1 MSDEIGAQQ
10 ASSNRPSLFLKLT
23 HGYGAAAFGI
33 KNNGFDYFLLLF
45 YGTVVGLEP
54 GLVGL
59 AILLALIFDA
69 ISDPLVGYWSDNF
82 HSKWGRR
89 HPFMYASAIPVALS
103 YFLLWNPPDWGQTGL
118 FWYVTLL
125 AILIRTFITF
135 FETPSTSLL
144 PELTSDYDE
153 RTNVQSYRLF
163 FGWAG
168 GNLMSV
174 LMFGVI
180 LAGAG
185 GMQQREGYETY
196 GIIASALIFSSIM
209 ISALGTHHRIPTL
222 SKPKSLGE
230 RYTIGRIFSE
240 MMETWSEKSFI
251 ALFFTMIF
259 GSIATGL
266 AASLSFIILNYFWG
280 FSEFQLFIWTATVFF
295 SALFGFLIAPW
306 ASRRFGKKSAVIYLG
321 ILAFTLAPAPV
332 FLRLVGL
339 MPENG
344 DPLLFPIVVTVN
356 IIDLSLIIALQA
368 ILSSMVADL
377 VESNQ
382 VKTGR
387 RNEGI
392 YFASI
397 TFTRKATQGF
407 GALAGGLIL
416 SAIAFPQG
424 VAPDAVDPDKL
435 WWLGALYAPSL
446 VILWAAMLY
455 CVARYKIDKGAHE
468 ENLRKIAGSASSSI
482 D

>member
-1 MSDEIGAQQ
+1 MAQH
-10 ASSNRPSLFLKLT
+10 ASPDKPTVWLKLA
-23 HGYGAAAFGI
+23 HGYGATAFGI

-45 YGTVVGLEP
+45 YGTIVGLEP

-59 AILLALIFDA
+59 AILIALVFDA

-82 HSKWGRR
+82 HSRWGRR
-89 HPFMYASAIPVALS
+89 HPFMYAAAIPVALS
-103 YFLLWNPPDWGQTGL
+103 YFLLWNPPDWDQIGL
-118 FWYVTLL
+118 FLYLTLM

-135 FETPSTSLL
+135 FETPSTSLM

-153 RTNVQSYRLF
+153 RTSVQSYRLF

-174 LMFGVI
+174 LMFGVL
-180 LAGAG
+180 LAGPG
-185 GMQQREGYETY
+185 GMQQRDGYETY
-196 GIIASALIFSSIM
+196 GIVASVLIFSAIM

-222 SKPKSLGE
+222 SKPTALGE
-230 RYTIGRIFSE
+230 RYTLGRIFSE
-240 MMETWSEKSFI
+240 MAETWKEKSFI
-251 ALFFTMIF
+251 ALFFTSIF
-259 GSIATGL
+259 GSVATGL

-280 FSEFQLFIWTATVFF
+280 FNEFQLFIWTATVFF
-295 SALFGFLIAPW
+295 SAFFGFLMAPRV
-306 ASRRFGKKSAVIYLG
+306 SRRFGKKKATIYLG
-321 ILAFTLAPAPV
+321 IVAFTLAPLPV
-332 FLRLVGL
+332 FLRLFDL

-344 DPLLFPIVVTVN
+344 DPLLFPIVVTLN
-356 IIDLSLIIALQA
+356 IVDLSLIIALQA
-368 ILSSMVADL
+368 VLYSMVADL

-382 VKTGR
+382 LKTGR
-387 RNEGI
+387 RNEGV
-392 YFASI
+392 YYASM

-424 VAPDAVDPDKL
+424 AAPETVDPDTL

-446 VILWAAMLY
+446 LILWAAMLY
-455 CVARYKIDKGAHE
+455 CVSLYRIDKGEHE
-468 ENLRKIAGSASSSI
+468 ENLRKLAATSPLSV